1 MPTGFAEPR
10 PYYAANVY
18 HAWAERDVK
27 DAKELGEK
35 ITELLG
41 A

>member
-1 MPTGFAEPR
+1 VVQKAKVLH
-10 PYYAANVY
+10 YASNVY

-27 DAKELGEK
+27 DVKELGEK
-35 ITELLG
+35 ITEMFS